1 MDWIRLPLGLL
12 QTNAYVVYNK
22 KGRCLIVDPG
32 GEEKKIHQ
40 FVQKKKLKPQAILLT
55 HAHFDHIGAVDV
67 LREKYN
73 IPAYVHQK
81 EKKWLS
87 NPLLNGSEQ
96 YEGVA
101 SVAVK
106 GADHLFSKEE
116 ELAIGGFTFQLFE
129 TPGHSPGSVS
139 FYFKES
145 GLVIVGDTLFEGGIG
160 RTDLKGGQE
169 SQLLKSIR
177 QKLFLLPEGT
187 YVLPGHDQVTT
198 IGQEIKHNPFFN
210 KKRG

>member
-1 MDWIRLPLGLL
+1 MDWIRLPVGLL

-32 GEEKKIHQ
+32 DEEKKIHQ
-40 FVQKKKLKPQAILLT
+40 FVQKKKLKPQAVLLT
-55 HAHFDHIGAVDV
+55 HAHFDHIGAVDI
-67 LREKYN
+67 LREQYS
-73 IPAYVHQK
+73 IPAYIHQK

-87 NPLLNGSEQ
+87 NPLLNGSEK
-96 YEGVA
+96 YEDVEP
-101 SVAVK
+101 VVIK

-116 ELAIGGFTFQLFE
+116 KTAIDGFTFHVLE

-145 GLVIVGDTLFEGGIG
+145 GLVIAGDTLFKGGIG

-169 SQLLKSIR
+169 KELLKSIR
-177 QKLFLLPEGT
+177 DKLFSLPEDT

-198 IGQEIKHNPFFN
+198 IGQEIKHNPFF
-210 KKRG
+210 